1 MLRKAY
7 GLRPTTF
14 TDIRMS
20 TLSEL
25 QAMIQAKYDI
35 DASTI
40 DPNESLRAKGLDS
53 LTIVEFVFDVE
64 DRYKISLPDQN
75 DSIETLSGLAEAVD
89 KAIAEK
95 ATADAS

>member
-1 MLRKAY
+1 
-7 GLRPTTF
+7 
-14 TDIRMS
+14 MS

-25 QAMIQAKYDI
+25 QAMIQDKYDI

-40 DPNESLRAKGLDS
+40 DPNESLREKGLDS

-64 DRYKISLPDQN
+64 DHYKISLPDQN
-75 DSIETLSGLAEAVD
+75 DSIETLSGLAQAVD

-95 ATADAS
+95 AATSAD